1 MEVKVLNEFL
11 ILFSKGISNVKS
23 REDLV
28 MSSST
33 PEADPFGAAPF
44 DPVKMRRHKQ
54 KQEQLRKQIEKQQEL
69 ANNLLTTN
77 IKSAANQGNYDF
89 WA

>member
-1 MEVKVLNEFL
+1 M
-11 ILFSKGISNVKS
+11 KS

-44 DPVKMRRHKQ
+44 DPQKMRRHKQ
-54 KQEQLRKQIEKQQEL
+54 KQENQRMQSLDKQKDL
-69 ANNLLTTN
+69 NTFNLLTTTN
-77 IKSAANQGNYDF
+77 SSVNHVNTGMKTIDF
-89 WA
+89 WN

>member
-1 MEVKVLNEFL
+1 M
-11 ILFSKGISNVKS
+11 KS

-54 KQEQLRKQIEKQQEL
+54 RQEQLKKQIEKQQEL
-69 ANNLLTTN
+69 DNLNLLTN
-77 IKSAANQGNYDF
+77 NLKSGAIQGNYDF

>member
-1 MEVKVLNEFL
+1 M
-11 ILFSKGISNVKS
+11 KS

-44 DPVKMRRHKQ
+44 DPQKMKRHRLKELEKVRIQAEQ
-54 KQEQLRKQIEKQQEL
+54 KHLEKTH
-69 ANNLLTTN
+69 NFDSFNILTSGASSLN
-77 IKSAANQGNYDF
+77 HVSQVNQCPGMKSFDF
-89 WA
+89 WN

>member
-1 MEVKVLNEFL
+1 M
-11 ILFSKGISNVKS
+11 KS

-44 DPVKMRRHKQ
+44 DAVKMRPHKQ
-54 KQEQLRKQIEKQQEL
+54 RQEQLKKQIEKQQEL
-69 ANNLLTTN
+69 DNFNLLTN
-77 IKSAANQGNYDF
+77 NLKSGAIQGNYDF